1 MGQKSDKEKFA
12 GARATYSMEAMMQ
25 DGKALQAGT
34 SHNFGTNF
42 AEAFDIQFLN
52 KEGKLD
58 VCPGNQLGRVHPPHR
73 RHHHDPRRRARPAR
87 CPP

>member
-1 MGQKSDKEKFA
+1 MSWPCPCSWASKSDKEKFA

-42 AEAFDIQFLN
+42 AEAYNIQYL
-52 KEGKLD
+52 
-58 VCPGNQLGRVHPPHR
+58 Q
-73 RHHHDPRRRARPAR
+73 
-87 CPP
+87 